1 MAEINGHQNHHTHPL
16 SRGGTPI
23 PHRSYKFEECN
34 SRNTVATHDGIGNKE
49 KSNLLKQERVVDR
62 ATENSMR
69 IEKRMQELQQLKRQ
83 SSKN

>member
-1 MAEINGHQNHHTHPL
+1 MAETNGHQNHHIHPL

-34 SRNTVATHDGIGNKE
+34 SRDTVATDDGRRDKE
-49 KSNLLKQERVVDR
+49 TSNSLRQERVVDQ
-62 ATENSMR
+62 ATENSR
-69 IEKRMQELQQLKRQ
+69 IENRLQELQQLKRQ